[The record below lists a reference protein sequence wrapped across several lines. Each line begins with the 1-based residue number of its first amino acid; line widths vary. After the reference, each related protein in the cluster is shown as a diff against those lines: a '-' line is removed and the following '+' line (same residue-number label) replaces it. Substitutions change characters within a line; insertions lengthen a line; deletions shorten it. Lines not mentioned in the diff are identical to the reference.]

1 MSLFDRTTH
10 SIRRSVNEDLQ
21 RVEANLRED
30 IHQVDKKYKVRC
42 DTLQQ
47 HINERDLS
55 LDIGIL
61 KTDLENVKSYCKA

>member
-10 SIRRSVNEDLQ
+10 SIRQSVNEDLQ

-47 HINERDLS
+47 RINERDLS

-61 KTDLENVKSYCKA
+61 KTDLENVKSYCIA